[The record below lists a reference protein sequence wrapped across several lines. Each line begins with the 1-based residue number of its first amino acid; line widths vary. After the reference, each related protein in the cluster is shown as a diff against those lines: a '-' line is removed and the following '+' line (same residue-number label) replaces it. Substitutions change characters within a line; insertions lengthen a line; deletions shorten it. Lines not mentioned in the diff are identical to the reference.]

1 MLLYSYL
8 CDAWFCSSQNGIQKS
23 FEDEIQNSFTKRKK
37 EKKDFSFIPSPSLA
51 FGLHAQP
58 AVPPPYTLSCRP
70 SGHDGL
76 LASSLLP
83 FLRPTRAARL
93 LGPA

>member
-1 MLLYSYL
+1 MLGFVPVKTEFKNPLKMKFKIAL
-8 CDAWFCSSQNGIQKS
+8 QNG
-23 FEDEIQNSFTKRKK
+23 KK
-37 EKKDFSFIPSPSLA
+37 EEKKKDFSFIPSPSLA
-51 FGLHAQP
+51 FGLLAQP
-58 AVPPPYTLSCRP
+58 AVPPPYTLSYRP

-83 FLRPTRAARL
+83 FLRPMRAARL